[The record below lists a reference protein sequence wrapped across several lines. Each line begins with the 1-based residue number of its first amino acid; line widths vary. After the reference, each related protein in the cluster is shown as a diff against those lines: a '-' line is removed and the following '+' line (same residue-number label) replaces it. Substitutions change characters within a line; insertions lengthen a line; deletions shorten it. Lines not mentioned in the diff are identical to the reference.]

1 MKVSNLTIDLATN
14 NDLRHIFDQKL
25 FRETSVDASVLNICQ
40 THTKFT
46 YLFILISLLMVFF
59 FFFFLIAFRP
69 YQLAGRI

>member
-25 FRETSVDASVLNICQ
+25 FRETSADASVLNICQ

-46 YLFILISLLMVFF
+46 YLFILISLLMG
-59 FFFFLIAFRP
+59 FFFLIAFRS